1 MEAIPFNI
9 RHCVAPMVGQSDL
22 AYRLLCR
29 EIYAQE
35 FASASTGK
43 EEIES
48 CNPARIPL
56 HHRSGGLCCYTEM
69 IQADLFVQDETH
81 RAKYLQTTAQ
91 DRPLVVQFCG
101 NDPEV
106 LAEACSLLGPEDC
119 DAIDLNLGCPQ
130 QRAFEGHY
138 GSYLLDKKDW
148 PLLTDI
154 VQSMIKATS
163 VPIFC
168 KIRLLQNTKDT
179 IELCR
184 VLSNAGASVIAIH
197 GRTRKSD
204 KRRREGPADLDAI
217 HEIASSVEVPII
229 SNGNVRSC
237 QDIHDNL
244 AYTKAAGV
252 MSAEAVLWNPG
263 IFADRE
269 DHDDPQQV
277 RSNLMRYLELAEQ
290 YPPPAFKYAQDHV
303 TNLLGRWGRG
313 RKIQFTYRGH
323 YKPIALKKHI
333 HEECTTLEDLKRLVL
348 DIFPSVS

>member
-106 LAEACSLLGPEDC
+106 LAEACSLLGSEDC
-119 DAIDLNLGCPQ
+119 DAIVSITHDVLIGTFL
-130 QRAFEGHY
+130 EG
-138 GSYLLDKKDW
+138 LC
-148 PLLTDI
+148 DI
-154 VQSMIKATS
+154 YARNPGPESGMSSATS
-163 VPIFC
+163 VRRTL
-168 KIRLLQNTKDT
+168 RLL
-179 IELCR
+179 
-184 VLSNAGASVIAIH
+184 
-197 GRTRKSD
+197 
-204 KRRREGPADLDAI
+204 
-217 HEIASSVEVPII
+217 
-229 SNGNVRSC
+229 
-237 QDIHDNL
+237 
-244 AYTKAAGV
+244 
-252 MSAEAVLWNPG
+252 
-263 IFADRE
+263 
-269 DHDDPQQV
+269 
-277 RSNLMRYLELAEQ
+277 
-290 YPPPAFKYAQDHV
+290 
-303 TNLLGRWGRG
+303 
-313 RKIQFTYRGH
+313 FTG
-323 YKPIALKKHI
+323 
-333 HEECTTLEDLKRLVL
+333 
-348 DIFPSVS
+348 